1 MKIDDMEIIPIAID
15 RDEVFRISTGSELT
29 AENVLVKVT
38 SSDHVGW
45 CNSTPNGVTDE
56 TTESILKALNI
67 MKKEIVGKDIDIE
80 ETWSK
85 FHEEHKNDPAALAG
99 LDMALYDLKGKIEG
113 KRVFELFDGREEGV
127 LTDRTIGLMTVSEAR
142 EHAQEFMEQG
152 FKAIKIKVGLGL
164 LEDIRRVSAV
174 REEVGEDIDIWV
186 DANQAYKPEE
196 AITFAEK
203 MEALGIEFIEQPVHV
218 DDLEGL
224 KKVTQESNIPI
235 MADETIKDHKMAEK
249 ICEEGIADMVN
260 IKLMKCGG
268 ITGGRKIVEV
278 IEEHGVDAMI
288 GCMGETTPSIAG
300 GTHFNLSSENIKY
313 ADLDSRFMLSDNI
326 ATGLDFK
333 DGLLHVS
340 KKTGLGIDID
350 KQKVDKYLMDLEK
363 DI

>member
-1 MKIDDMEIIPIAID
+1 MKIDKMEIIPIAID
-15 RDEVFRISTGSELT
+15 RDEVFRISTGSSLT
-29 AENVLVKVT
+29 AENVLVKLT
-38 SSDHVGW
+38 SGDNIGW

-67 MKKEIVGKDIDIE
+67 MKKEIEGEDIEIE

-85 FHEEHKNDPAALAG
+85 LHEKHRKDPSALAG

-113 KRVFELFDGREEGV
+113 KKVFELFDGKEEGV
-127 LTDRTIGLMTVSEAR
+127 KTDRTIGLMTVSEAR
-142 EHAQEFMEQG
+142 EHAQEYMKQG

-203 MEALGIEFIEQPVHV
+203 MKSLNIEFIEQPVHV
-218 DDLEGL
+218 DDLEGM
-224 KKVTQESNIPI
+224 KKVTQESKVPI
-235 MADETIKDHKMAEK
+235 MADETIKDYKMAEK

-260 IKLMKCGG
+260 IKLMKCAG
-268 ITGGRKIVEV
+268 ITGGRKIVDV
-278 IEEHGVDAMI
+278 IEKHDVDAMV

-300 GTHFNLSSENIKY
+300 GTHFNLSSENVKY
-313 ADLDSRFMLSDNI
+313 ADLDSHFMLSDNI
-326 ATGLDFK
+326 AEGLEFK
-333 DGLLHVS
+333 DGLLQVS
-340 KKTGLGIDID
+340 KRPGLGIEVDE
-350 KQKVDKYLMDLEK
+350 QKVDEYLMDLEK